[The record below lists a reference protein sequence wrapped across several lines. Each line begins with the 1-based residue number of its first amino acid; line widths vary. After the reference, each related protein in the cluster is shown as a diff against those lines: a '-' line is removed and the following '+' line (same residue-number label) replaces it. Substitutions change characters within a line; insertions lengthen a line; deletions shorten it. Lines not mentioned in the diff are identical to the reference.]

1 MEMYP
6 FKFKPIFK
14 PRLWG
19 GRRLAEVFGKDLPPG
34 EKVGESW
41 ELADL
46 PDDKTVIANG
56 RYQGQTL
63 AQVLAQ
69 EAPAVFGPI
78 PVSAPFPLLIKLL
91 DSQEALSVQVH
102 PNEKTC
108 ARTGKGQPKT
118 ECWYVMDAAPDA
130 FIYKGLQPGVTR
142 DEFSAALAQEGAE
155 RLLCKVP
162 VTPGEC
168 HFIPAGTVHAI
179 GPGLLIAEIQQPS
192 DTTYRL
198 YDYNRRDA
206 QGELR
211 ALHIADGLASVQF
224 GQTPEDLPVT
234 TVGRLVDCDFFKV
247 DKKHHVPGGQ
257 ALLGRGELTVQ
268 VFLDG
273 SGSLTGGFDE
283 TGVRAGDCVMIPASC
298 DAVFQCEQECTFLTV
313 TL

>member
-19 GRRLAEVFGKDLPPG
+19 GRRLADVFGKDLPPG

-46 PDDKTVIANG
+46 PEDKTLIANG
-56 RYQGQTL
+56 RFQGKAL
-63 AQVLAQ
+63 AQVLAE
-69 EAPAVFGPI
+69 EAAALVGPS
-78 PVSAPFPLLIKLL
+78 PVPVPFPLLIKLL

-102 PNEKTC
+102 PNEETC

-118 ECWYVMDAAPDA
+118 ECWYVLEAAADA

-142 DEFSAALAQEGAE
+142 DQLATALAEEGAE

-206 QGELR
+206 RGDLR
-211 ALHIADGLASVQF
+211 ALHIVDGLESVHF

-234 TVGRLVDCDFFKV
+234 TVGRLVDSAFFKV
-247 DKKHHVPGGQ
+247 DKKHHLPGGQ
-257 ALLGRGELTVQ
+257 ALLGRSELTVH

-273 SGSLTGGFDE
+273 GGALTGRFEQTD
-283 TGVRAGDCVMIPASC
+283 VRAGDCVMIPASC
-298 DAVFQCEQECTFLTV
+298 DTVFQCEQECTFLSV